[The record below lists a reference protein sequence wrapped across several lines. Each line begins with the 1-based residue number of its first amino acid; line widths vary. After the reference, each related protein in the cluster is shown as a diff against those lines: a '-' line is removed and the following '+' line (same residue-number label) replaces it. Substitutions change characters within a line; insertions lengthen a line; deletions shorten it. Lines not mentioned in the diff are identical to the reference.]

1 MATIKAKILQ
11 VMQGGKVMTTAE
23 VANSVGHELKG
34 VRAVLNQM
42 RQDKEVCAT
51 GFTNKRWRLLES
63 GSRREELISCIKN
76 HGPLTA
82 EEASA
87 ISGMSS
93 TYCVNTLR
101 ILEMNGELTRQ
112 MVRTYASN
120 GKKTR
125 CYAYSPAPERKAISQ
140 TASISPFAKLITS
153 RIGA

>member
-1 MATIKAKILQ
+1 MATIKAKILKL
-11 VMQGGKVMTTAE
+11 MQGGKVMTTAE
-23 VANSVGHELKG
+23 VANSIGHTLEG

-42 RQDKEVCAT
+42 RQDNEVCVT

-63 GSRREELISCIKN
+63 GSRREELISCVKK

-82 EEASA
+82 GEASA
-87 ISGMSS
+87 ISGLSS

-101 ILEMNGELTRQ
+101 ILEMNGELTRK

-125 CYAYSPAPERKAISQ
+125 CYAYSPAPERKAISKA
-140 TASISPFAKLITS
+140 TSISPFAKLITS

>member
-11 VMQGGKVMTTAE
+11 LMQGGKVMTTAE
-23 VANSVGHELKG
+23 VANSIGHTLEG

-42 RQDKEVCAT
+42 RQDNEVCVT

-63 GSRREELISCIKN
+63 GSRREELISCVKK

-82 EEASA
+82 GEASA
-87 ISGMSS
+87 ISGLSS

-101 ILEMNGELTRQ
+101 ILEMNGELTRK

-140 TASISPFAKLITS
+140 TSGISPFAKLVTS